1 MKTAF
6 VFPEIPGGGYD
17 RRYSNETKPKQTTSP
32 TPPIFRYTKQPTN
45 RPPYNQSTTH
55 PPIQDSKMSQ
65 PQPPTPQAAQAT
77 HYLDLGI
84 TLAIHNWPAL
94 TLAVQ
99 SNWGGPTS
107 SDKRDW
113 LCGAISEMLTDRP
126 ETDAADLE
134 DVLIQVMNDE
144 FDVVVDDESAGNVA
158 DQIMEMKG
166 QTVRGEFGEIQAL
179 WETWQSKKGKGDQGL
194 GAFRRGEDQVDDESD
209 DEEDEEE
216 DVDGDMEMDDAPPAL
231 VRAPRER
238 VEPEVDEDGFTTV
251 VSKKKR

>member
-1 MKTAF
+1 
-6 VFPEIPGGGYD
+6 
-17 RRYSNETKPKQTTSP
+17 
-32 TPPIFRYTKQPTN
+32 
-45 RPPYNQSTTH
+45 
-55 PPIQDSKMSQ
+55 MSQ
-65 PQPPTPQAAQAT
+65 QPPTSQPTQAT
-77 HYLDLGI
+77 HFLDLGI
-84 TLAIHNWPAL
+84 TLAIHNWLAL

-126 ETDAADLE
+126 ETDAEDLE

-158 DQIMEMKG
+158 DEIMEIKG
-166 QTVRGEFGEIQAL
+166 QTMRGEFGEIQAM
-179 WETWQSKKGKGDQGL
+179 WEAWQSKKAKGDAGIA
-194 GAFRRGEDQVDDESD
+194 AFRRGEDQDDEDEDS
-209 DEEDEEE
+209 DEEGE
-216 DVDGDMEMDDAPPAL
+216 DGDGDMDMDDAPSAL